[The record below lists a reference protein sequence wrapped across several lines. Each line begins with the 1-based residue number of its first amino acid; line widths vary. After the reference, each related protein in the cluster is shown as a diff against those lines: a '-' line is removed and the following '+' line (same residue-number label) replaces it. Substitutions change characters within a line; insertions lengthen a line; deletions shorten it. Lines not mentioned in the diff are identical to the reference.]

1 MKGIDVPLCVL
12 FSGLA
17 GFALGGCNKSPD
29 ARQVGQVA
37 DSAAQAG
44 FLPPDSAGT
53 GSSDVDTSELGKVAP
68 FPEHGPGGDASVY
81 YIPWEDKTLF
91 SNPLSE
97 DSAEGLTRAFFE
109 AVADQ
114 YAILPDVSNLS
125 NDPASDSTRQST
137 QQSIEERL
145 DIRECGGSSHFSTLD
160 HQEMAADIVF
170 GSAPKKGY
178 TYQILGKRGALIRAP
193 LEFDSMMANI
203 HIEMGNDSV
212 QAPVWR
218 ATCSKPGI
226 QKAIGSLQGKA
237 FVLGLKLPLRN
248 VAVNPA
254 PISDSL
260 KLSILK
266 GILPDM
272 SMLRIFSGVEFH
284 SAGSEGLTMRC
295 LITFRTPNER
305 VHMCAVEVA
314 DGKSSVLFQ
323 VNSHESRNLEF
334 FLSLTESPMADVFV
348 IRIYETMH
356 VIWKTGGKWKDAGGI
371 EYNDMYNYGC

>member
-29 ARQVGQVA
+29 ARQVGQAA
-37 DSAAQAG
+37 DSADQAG
-44 FLPPDSAGT
+44 FPPSDSAGT
-53 GSSDVDTSELGKVAP
+53 EASDVDTSELGKVAP

-97 DSAEGLTRAFFE
+97 DSAEGLTSAFFE
-109 AVADQ
+109 VVAEQ
-114 YAILPDVSNLS
+114 YPIFSDVSKLS
-125 NDPASDSTRQST
+125 NDPAPDSTRQST
-137 QQSIEERL
+137 RQSLEETL
-145 DIRECGGSSHFSTLD
+145 DFRECGGSGNFRTLD
-160 HQEMAADIVF
+160 HQKMAADIIF

-203 HIEMGNDSV
+203 HIEMGDDSV

-226 QKAIGSLQGKA
+226 QKAIGSLQGNA
-237 FVLGLKLPLRN
+237 FVLGSKLQLRN

-260 KLSILK
+260 KLAILQ

-272 SMLRIFSGVEFH
+272 SMLRIFSGIDFY
-284 SAGSEGLTMRC
+284 SAGSDGSTMRC
-295 LITFRTPNER
+295 LITFRTPNDR
-305 VHMCAVEVA
+305 VHMCAVEVS

-323 VNSHESRNLEF
+323 VNTHESRNLEF
-334 FLSLTESPMADVFV
+334 FLSLTESPLADVFV
-348 IRIYETMH
+348 IRIYEVMH
-356 VIWKTGGKWKDAGGI
+356 VIWKTGGKWRDAGGI
-371 EYNDMYNYGC
+371 EYNDMNNYGC